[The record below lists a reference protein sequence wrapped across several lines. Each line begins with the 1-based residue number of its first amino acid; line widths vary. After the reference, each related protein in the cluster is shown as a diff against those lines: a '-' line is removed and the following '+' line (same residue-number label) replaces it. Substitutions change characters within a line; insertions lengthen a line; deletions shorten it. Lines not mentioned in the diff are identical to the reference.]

1 VRTGDRWVRNWD
13 GGGVCFAPFERA
25 DQGGSNDPKF
35 MAVAWLL
42 AVWQSFERGPV
53 IFFLWKKNN
62 FFLGVVDVWW
72 YYECGSGCPAV
83 ILVPLERGD

>member
-1 VRTGDRWVRNWD
+1 VHGGTAGPPRGEKGVQYAAVRTGDRWVRNWD
-13 GGGVCFAPFERA
+13 GGGEFFTLLDRA

-53 IFFLWKKNN
+53 IFFLN
-62 FFLGVVDVWW
+62 FFFGCVGRLVV
-72 YYECGSGCPAV
+72 
-83 ILVPLERGD
+83 L